1 MQFVPLVVLVG
12 GSALVSLAV
21 LVPYCVDRDRI
32 DAVVKSRERRRRRLR
47 AVAPYLGGLTLV
59 LLVNKGLLRRLE
71 TLSRA
76 HGVRATQWFYELEGN
91 AVATVQSA
99 VPEWGVYVFGP
110 VYVLG
115 YVVVL
120 TLPLVAYVFATNAH
134 ALKTLVTAYAVEYLA
149 AIACYTAVFAYGP
162 RNYHR
167 LPGADPS
174 AARVEA
180 PLLEA
185 FRSVTRLT
193 ARVNVETNVFPSM
206 HAALSITVFLVAVST
221 HDEFPRWTGVASV
234 LVASILLSTLYLG
247 VHWVTDL
254 VAGGVLAV
262 GGVTVAD
269 RIVSRGDR
277 ASW

>member
-1 MQFVPLVVLVG
+1 
-12 GSALVSLAV
+12 
-21 LVPYCVDRDRI
+21 
-32 DAVVKSRERRRRRLR
+32 
-47 AVAPYLGGLTLV
+47 
-59 LLVNKGLLRRLE
+59 
-71 TLSRA
+71 
-76 HGVRATQWFYELEGN
+76 
-91 AVATVQSA
+91 
-99 VPEWGVYVFGP
+99 
-110 VYVLG
+110 
-115 YVVVL
+115 VVVL
-120 TLPLVAYVFATNAH
+120 TLPLVAYVFATNAR
-134 ALKTLVTAYAVEYLA
+134 AVKTLVTAYAVEYLA

-221 HDEFPRWTGVASV
+221 HDEFPRWTGVAGV

-262 GGVTVAD
+262 GGVVVAD
-269 RIVSRGDR
+269 RIVSRSDR
-277 ASW
+277 ARW

>member
-1 MQFVPLVVLVG
+1 MQFVPLVLLVAG
-12 GSALVSLAV
+12 GALVSHAV
-21 LVPYCVDRDRI
+21 LVPYCVGRDRI
-32 DAVVKSRERRRRRLR
+32 GAVLGSRDRRRRRLR
-47 AVAPYLGGLTLV
+47 AVAPYLGGLALV

-76 HGVRATQWFYELEGN
+76 YGVRATLWFYELEGD

-99 VPEWGVYVFGP
+99 IPEWGVYVFGP

-120 TLPLVAYVFATNAH
+120 TLPLVAYVFATNAR
-134 ALKTLVTAYAVEYLA
+134 AVKTLVTAYAVEYLA

-174 AARVEA
+174 AAQVEA

-206 HAALSITVFLVAVST
+206 HAALSVTVFLVAVST

-262 GGVTVAD
+262 GGVVVAD

-277 ASW
+277 ARW

>member
-1 MQFVPLVVLVG
+1 MQFVPLVLLVAG
-12 GSALVSLAV
+12 GALVSFAV
-21 LVPYCVDRDRI
+21 LVPYCVGRDRI
-32 DAVVKSRERRRRRLR
+32 GAVLKSRDRRLRRLR
-47 AVAPYLGGLTLV
+47 AVAPYLGGLALV

-71 TLSRA
+71 TLSRTY
-76 HGVRATQWFYELEGN
+76 GVRATLWFYELEGDT
-91 AVATVQSA
+91 VATVQSA
-99 VPEWGVYVFGP
+99 IPEWGVYVFGP

-120 TLPLVAYVFATNAH
+120 SLPLVAYVFATNAR
-134 ALKTLVTAYAVEYLA
+134 AVKTLVTAYAVEYLA
-149 AIACYTAVFAYGP
+149 AIVCYTAVFAYGP

-167 LPGADPS
+167 LPGADPT
-174 AARVEA
+174 AAQVEA

-185 FRSVTRLT
+185 FRSITRLT

-262 GGVTVAD
+262 GGVVVAD

-277 ASW
+277 ARW

>member
-1 MQFVPLVVLVG
+1 MQFVPLVLLVAG
-12 GSALVSLAV
+12 GALVSLVV
-21 LVPYCVDRDRI
+21 LVPYCVGRDRI
-32 DAVVKSRERRRRRLR
+32 GAVLGSRDRRRRRLR
-47 AVAPYLGGLTLV
+47 AVAPYLGGLGLV

-76 HGVRATQWFYELEGN
+76 YGVRATLWFYELEGD

-99 VPEWGVYVFGP
+99 IPEWGVYVFGP

-120 TLPLVAYVFATNAH
+120 TLPLVAYVFATNAR
-134 ALKTLVTAYAVEYLA
+134 AVKTLVTAYAVEYLA

-221 HDEFPRWTGVASV
+221 HDEFPRWTSVAGI

-262 GGVTVAD
+262 GGVVVAD

-277 ASW
+277 ANW